1 MPTQGLE
8 TKAALY
14 FYAVKVCLGGKKKK
28 KKSIAVCH
36 NDLCLPVSQQKCEEK
51 RTKAVTSKTLPA
63 ESV

>member
-1 MPTQGLE
+1 MPPQGLE

-14 FYAVKVCLGGKKKK
+14 FYVVNVCLGEKKK
-28 KKSIAVCH
+28 KKSIAVSH

-51 RTKAVTSKTLPA
+51 RTKALTSKTLPA